1 MMGPRVEGITW
12 MLLVGGM
19 FLLAQGC
26 QKTYYTTMEKFGVHK
41 RDILAD
47 RVEEARDSQNEAKD
61 QFESALARFQAVVG
75 EPEGELKDK
84 YEQLKDELEESEAK
98 AEEVR
103 KRISSVEDVA
113 EALFQE
119 WELELSQYSNEK
131 LRASSKEKLKTTR
144 KNYAGLMAAMKK
156 AESRIDPVLTPL
168 RDQVLY
174 LKHNLNAQAIAALQN
189 ELVGVEADVQS
200 LIQEM
205 EAAIKEADTFIQE
218 LEKG

>member
-1 MMGPRVEGITW
+1 MVKNVSRFTW
-12 MLLVGGM
+12 LLLVGTTL
-19 FLLAQGC
+19 FSSAGC

-75 EPEGELKDK
+75 DPGGELKDK
-84 YEQLKDELEESEAK
+84 YDQLKDELEKSETKAK
-98 AEEVR
+98 KVR
-103 KRISSVEDVA
+103 ERIASVEDVA

-119 WELELSQYSNEK
+119 WEVELAQYSNEK
-131 LRASSKEKLKTTR
+131 LRASSKEKLKATR

-174 LKHNLNAQAIAALQN
+174 LKHNLNAQAIAALQD
-189 ELVGVEADVQS
+189 ELVEVEADVQS

-205 EAAIKEADTFIQE
+205 EAAIKEADAFIQE
-218 LEKG
+218 LAKG

>member
-1 MMGPRVEGITW
+1 MVPNVPRLAW
-12 MLLVGGM
+12 LFLVGTT
-19 FLLAQGC
+19 LLSSAGC

-75 EPEGELKDK
+75 DPGGELKDK
-84 YEQLKDELEESEAK
+84 YDQLKDELEKSETKAK
-98 AEEVR
+98 KVR
-103 KRISSVEDVA
+103 ERIASVEDVA

-119 WELELSQYSNEK
+119 WEVELAQYSNEK
-131 LRASSKEKLKTTR
+131 LRASSKEKLKATR

-174 LKHNLNAQAIAALQN
+174 LKHNLNAQAIAALQD
-189 ELVGVEADVQS
+189 ELVEVEADVQS

-205 EAAIKEADTFIQE
+205 EAAIKEADAFIQE
-218 LEKG
+218 LAKG